1 MVYTQPNTFI
11 KWLTLVMMSASL
23 SLVFG
28 GIFWDVPNTDP
39 QLILNDRLGN
49 FTNINEINIHY
60 LFNVSRVPL
69 CGDVYSSMA
78 FAVVYDSN

>member
-39 QLILNDRLGN
+39 QLILNDRLGK
-49 FTNINEINIHY
+49 FTFWRTI
-60 LFNVSRVPL
+60 
-69 CGDVYSSMA
+69 
-78 FAVVYDSN
+78 

>member
-28 GIFWDVPNTDP
+28 GIFWDVPNSDP
-39 QLILNDRLGN
+39 QLILNDRLGKFAN
-49 FTNINEINIHY
+49 KKT
-60 LFNVSRVPL
+60 VKS
-69 CGDVYSSMA
+69 YSFIFKDITMQ
-78 FAVVYDSN
+78 